1 MGNHLRMKRKWLWV
15 TILVVAVILAGL
27 WALARFVPGLG
38 GLNEL
43 SQFSAIASFVVAV
56 AGLVVAL
63 WPPPA
68 SPEGKGKKSGNGDV
82 IKFVS
87 VKAGRSVKGKTGPS
101 TFPGGDYIHMRG
113 IEAGKDVIGKQTT
126 QSRKERK

>member
-1 MGNHLRMKRKWLWV
+1 MKRKWLWV
-15 TILVVAVILAGL
+15 TILVVVAVILAGL

-38 GLNEL
+38 GLSEL

-68 SPEGKGKKSGNGDV
+68 SPEG
-82 IKFVS
+82 
-87 VKAGRSVKGKTGPS
+87 
-101 TFPGGDYIHMRG
+101 
-113 IEAGKDVIGKQTT
+113 
-126 QSRKERK
+126 